1 MRKWYNV
8 ELSDK
13 TEVELLR
20 KFLKENNINFE
31 TSDCSLGGKK
41 ICHFEIYLS
50 KEICVTGKSETEFEF
65 VENFLEKFMEV

>member
-8 ELSDK
+8 EISDK
-13 TEVELLR
+13 TEIELFR
-20 KFLKENNINFE
+20 KFLKEK
-31 TSDCSLGGKK
+31 GGKK